1 MQRWRSVGSV
11 FGVAVL
17 CAAAAWISW
26 GALSCTAP
34 TAFLISG
41 PGVTGNDPPTLSIL
55 EPLNNLTIDQGSNFL
70 IRWTDADRDD
80 NALVSFSLVNIATNN
95 VVPLVDNIEENDT
108 SGPDQI
114 TIGTSLLPEGT
125 YHLFGTITDN
135 LNPPVTVFALT
146 TTDTTQQRVIIT
158 IVRPGQGPPSNPP
171 TITVTQPSFNQSVS
185 QDDVLIVT
193 VQPSALAPDMTRPYD
208 RDSNITLYILLDL
221 DLDPNNDDPAN
232 PNSSQIIVLRTQS
245 VQQGAFDA
253 IPFSI
258 AIDLNVIP
266 PRPGGEPYFIR
277 ATADDLVNPRVH
289 RYAVGTISVSRLASG
304 AVDLFDV
311 GKTISGTRF
320 YGFHPGANLGSSIS
334 TIGDFDADGVDDFV
348 LVAQF
353 GNPRNFGLVGEAYG
367 VYGLDRVRFGG
378 AISAN
383 SVGSTISGVVFEG
396 PPVRALRIFEF
407 ADPTQRSDGI
417 TDVSVISDISG
428 DGRPEIIFGLS
439 RVIGAVDST
448 DYDPSDSTEE
458 GAGCY
463 PDLIVNNQ
471 SDDPDGGPNDTYF
484 YSGGMA
490 VVVNSQNRGS
500 EGPFNPD
507 RLEATAVSLELV
519 GTRTGIVYD
528 GAGAATTGG
537 IFARASNQ
545 GAVPLG
551 ILETEQPGR
560 ISGFRFVGG
569 GFDWLDVFGFRQPP
583 RADLLGATV
592 ASVGDLNSDGLPE
605 FLISAPM
612 NELYVRELTEGFN
625 ANATHLG
632 STVYDG
638 SIIVIPG
645 GNYNATSERDMADEE
660 GGTSLQPSL
669 DHFRFPPI
677 GSCTSDP
684 PQPRFYVHPSD
695 SFQVFAEDP
704 NDQLGRATGA
714 GDFNQDG
721 LDEILCGAPFN
732 DRGLSLADTGA
743 VYILYGRIILSDFEL
758 ALANDPLLR
767 APMLRIRG
775 ATAGDKIGWRQVSA
789 LDVNGDRIDD
799 VLFSSPFTDF
809 GGVRRSTCAGDFNN
823 DGVIDASDLDTA
835 AFNSCSGSG
844 SEIFSDDACKVFDY
858 NNDGLVNA
866 DDEAVFRCLSRGDAN
881 CCANHVDNGFVGV
894 VFGGVF
900 IDGDRSIN
908 QLATSDLPGTIF
920 YGSGVGHRAGVDVS
934 SAGDFNQDG
943 FGDILIAV
951 PGESRLDAAG
961 RERQGVVYL
970 VFGGT
975 HLTNRVW
982 NLNLVGSAELPGIV
996 FLSPY
1001 VKGRPNEAAP
1011 TKVAVLGDIN
1021 NDGFDDIAVGNPLA
1035 DFIDLSFPQGPDAT
1049 DASVGRRRDAGDVY
1063 VIYGNNF
1070 GSNRQVP

>member
-1 MQRWRSVGSV
+1 MMQRWRWIGSV
-11 FGVAVL
+11 FGGAVL
-17 CAAAAWISW
+17 CAAAAWVSV

-41 PGVTGNDPPTLSIL
+41 PGVTGNDPPTLAIV
-55 EPLNNLTIDQGSNFL
+55 EPANNLTIDQGSNFL
-70 IRWTDADRDD
+70 IRWTDSDRDD
-80 NALVSFSLVNIATNN
+80 NALISFALVNIATNN

-125 YHLFGTITDN
+125 YHLFGTIDDSV
-135 LNPPVTVFALT
+135 NPPVTVFAFT
-146 TTDTTQQRVIIT
+146 TTGTTQQRVIIT

-171 TITVTQPSFNQSVS
+171 TITVTQPGFNQSVS

-193 VQPSALAPDMTRPYD
+193 VQPSALIPDMTRPYD

-232 PNSSQIIVLRTQS
+232 PNPQRIIVLRTQT

-253 IPFSI
+253 ITFNIP
-258 AIDLNVIP
+258 IDLNVIP

-367 VYGLDRVRFGG
+367 IYGLDRVRFGG

-396 PPVRALRIFEF
+396 APVRSLRAGEF
-407 ADPTQRSDGI
+407 ADPTQRSLGI
-417 TDVSVISDISG
+417 TDVSFIRDLTG
-428 DGRPEIIFGLS
+428 DGRPEILFGMP
-439 RVIGAVDST
+439 RVVGAVEST
-448 DYDPSDSTEE
+448 DYDPEDSDD
-458 GAGCY
+458 GGINCY
-463 PDLIVNNQ
+463 PDPFVNNF
-471 SDDPDGGPNDTYF
+471 SDDDEGIIFDLNF

-490 VVVNSQNRGS
+490 TMVNSQNRGTG
-500 EGPFNPD
+500 GPLNPA
-507 RLEATAVSLELV
+507 RLEATVVSLELV
-519 GTRTGIVYD
+519 GSRAGISYSS
-528 GAGAATTGG
+528 AGFDRTGG
-537 IFARASNQ
+537 IFARATNV
-545 GAVPLG
+545 GAVPIG
-551 ILETEQPGR
+551 NEQEQPGR
-560 ISGFRFVGG
+560 IGGARFVAGG
-569 GFDWLDVFGFRQPP
+569 YEWLDFIQLRQGP
-583 RADLLGATV
+583 RAGLFGQNV
-592 ASVGDLNSDGLPE
+592 GSVGDLNSDGLDE
-605 FLISAPM
+605 IIISAPN
-612 NELYVRELTEGFN
+612 NELYIREMREN
-625 ANATHLG
+625 AAANFTHLG
-632 STVYDG
+632 STIFDG
-638 SIIVIPG
+638 SLVVLPG
-645 GNYNATSERDMADEE
+645 TNYNGNLEFWRDKADESE
-660 GGTSLQPSL
+660 GTVRIPTLLNVFGRCT
-669 DHFRFPPI
+669 DPI
-677 GSCTSDP
+677 ESRSY
-684 PQPRFYVHPSD
+684 FIPSD

-704 NDQLGRATGA
+704 TDFLGGASSA

-721 LDEILCGAPFN
+721 LDDIVCGAPLN
-732 DRGLSLADTGA
+732 DRGLSLTDTGA
-743 VYILYGRIILSDFEL
+743 VYILYGRIILNDFRL
-758 ALANDPLLR
+758 ALADNPLLR
-767 APMLRIRG
+767 PPMLRIRG
-775 ATAGDKIGWRQVSA
+775 ASPGDKIGWRQVSA

-835 AFNSCSGSG
+835 AFNSCSSTG
-844 SEIFSDDACKVFDY
+844 SEIFSDDPCKVFDY

-866 DDEAVFRCLSRGDAN
+866 DDETVFRCLSRGDAN

-900 IDGDRSIN
+900 IDGDRTIN

-951 PGESRLDAAG
+951 PGETRLDNAG
-961 RERQGVVYL
+961 RERLGVVYL

-982 NLNLVGSAELPGIV
+982 NLNQVGSVELPGIV

-1011 TKVAVLGDIN
+1011 TKVALLGDIN
-1021 NDGFDDIAVGNPLA
+1021 NDGFDDIAIGNPLA